1 LDSKTKCVRDD
12 GLEPFYGGSRSDEA
26 CAVIPLADGSFCIVS
41 DAGTGSN
48 ASEYSWIF
56 RIDSNGI
63 IQTNHQRYRL
73 SNTYNYQNRSAF
85 FNPADSTI
93 LVAAYHSSSSDA
105 KSIYIAKESIK
116 FPLPVIQNRLVL
128 KAEPSVAGTVTGSGL
143 YNPNTRVR
151 IRAVPNPDFR
161 FVAWMNTNGTVYSTL
176 SEGDTYSYPRTS
188 VDTLIA
194 LFSQRTDLVTVTLS
208 PSGAGIKTVSGG
220 GIYSVGQA
228 VTIKMNL
235 DSGYRSLGWQVYQS
249 QNNGYTTV
257 STDNE
262 YTFTIE
268 KDTILYANTYPSSD
282 IYSVRLELDVYPPNT
297 GVVTGA
303 GIYPGY
309 VSSDNPTVTATA
321 KQGWIFDHWRTGQ
334 DRQYT
339 CDPEFAFKPQN
350 NTPRMFKLTA
360 NFVRPQVC
368 IAVFNNPKDSGF
380 VTGAGSYGYG
390 TAVKLRALPH
400 ENQVFEGWYEG
411 GKQLSRDTVLTV
423 IANEDHNIF
432 AYFAPKWVNLTLV
445 ASPTEGGT
453 VTGGGVFNNQGVFV
467 NQSTITIQAKAN
479 SGWRLLNWTN
489 KAGETI
495 AQGEGQKIVL
505 RYHDTLTA
513 NFARIVNDPVVTI
526 GGRNTYGSN
535 GIDGASDI
543 KRMPD
548 GGYLVAGY
556 VNENTGDVAGL
567 RSSFSHD
574 GWLVRLNA
582 DKSIRWQKCLGG
594 SDADFINGL
603 ALTADGGCIAAG
615 SSSSSDGQLSGNLG
629 GADAWL
635 IKLDSLGN
643 MEWSKNYGTAESES
657 FNNVIQ
663 LPDGSF
669 AAVGYYPAFRG
680 TSLLVRVSATG
691 TLIWQQRFSSIIE
704 NILLTNDSNIV
715 VAGYQGVIGPYVIFK
730 FTPQGENILA
740 TGFGEMNTNNV
751 SITATTDGN
760 LVLVSNRSSIVN
772 GDGAAL
778 SEFNN
783 DGYMLK
789 LSSTGEK
796 IWSRFIGARFIERVR
811 NVVSTPD
818 GGVIAVGTRSDTEND
833 ANFNNVWAVKVSA
846 TGVIEWEK
854 TLGGTKDDVGIAL
867 CLDQNGQPTILAK
880 TNSNDGDVAPLRHP
894 NDMWVVSLNATTS
907 SFTVSATT
915 DEPTLGTITGAGVY
929 NLYTT
934 ATLKAQNTE
943 GSRFER
949 WSENGTIVS
958 ISPIYAFTVIGN
970 RTLKAHFS
978 TKTLEVIT
986 LKNNLEVG
994 TVTGKGYY
1002 TPNTIVTVLATP
1014 IRNWSFVNW
1023 TEHGIPVSDTPS
1035 YSFNI
1040 TKNRLLQANFERKS
1054 HDLTLTVSPPNSGQV
1069 IGSGAFSVDSM
1080 VSIKA
1085 KSLFGW
1091 QFVNWTENG
1100 TTVSSD
1106 STTTIKLDRTRAIQ
1120 ANFQRIIGTTP
1131 SEFALRLSAT
1141 SDGTVTGGGVY
1152 TQATSLTAIAT
1163 PSVNCRFLGWVE
1175 GADTVSKNQRYTFIL
1190 SNNRDLEAIFQDT
1203 SLRYELALLPDT
1215 VPSGTTTGRGIYLP
1229 NTQVVVTA
1237 TPSINWRFV
1246 AWIEGT
1252 DTVSRNVTYSFII
1265 SRNRRLKAV
1274 FVQILYTVQ
1283 VAANVTT
1290 AGTASGSGIFARSAS
1305 VTVIATPSVNWRFVA
1320 WVEGIDTVS
1329 RTANYTFS
1337 IFKNWELK
1345 AIFKQITNELRLTTN
1360 TTVGGTATGAGTYLQ
1375 SALAR
1380 ATATPSVNWRFV
1392 AWLDGVDTVSK
1403 NAVYSFVISRN
1414 RDLVAVFV
1422 PSRNPPPA
1430 NDNCQ
1435 NADTLLQ
1442 TAFINGTTIGATLST
1457 HPNLALLCE
1466 PNPTITDVW
1475 YKFRCDTGAQ
1485 RALLAR
1491 VSFDN
1496 TQSSTLSLKY
1506 AFYKDNC
1513 SNLER
1518 ISSCKTVVPLEL
1530 KRDTFYLLDAG
1541 QDYYVRVWTDS
1552 LLPANFK
1559 IGWRSLLTFNQT
1571 PIANATTLN
1580 SCQPFAKVEVNS
1592 SNSRNWISLIDS
1604 TSGIVAEINPN
1615 GNSLGL
1621 TTGGYFINSSGT
1633 IRRASGTPYLD
1644 RNIGIKVT
1652 NQPATDVGIRL
1663 YFTEQERAAYFA
1675 AVGANPIAVTHY
1687 AGALCLGNVQ
1697 SGSGDLLP
1705 AVIRSTTN
1713 GNYYVEFNTRRFSGF
1728 FIGPNNGL
1736 VFSKEVNGER
1746 DKLRIEAAYPM
1757 PVSTELAVIFT
1768 AQQRTENGKLF
1779 ITDILGKVV
1788 LEKALT
1794 IETRQNELQLDVSTL
1809 SNGLYFLNI
1818 SDGVRQA
1825 VKKIVK
1831 Q

>member
-1 LDSKTKCVRDD
+1 
-12 GLEPFYGGSRSDEA
+12 
-26 CAVIPLADGSFCIVS
+26 
-41 DAGTGSN
+41 
-48 ASEYSWIF
+48 
-56 RIDSNGI
+56 
-63 IQTNHQRYRL
+63 
-73 SNTYNYQNRSAF
+73 
-85 FNPADSTI
+85 
-93 LVAAYHSSSSDA
+93 
-105 KSIYIAKESIK
+105 
-116 FPLPVIQNRLVL
+116 
-128 KAEPSVAGTVTGSGL
+128 
-143 YNPNTRVR
+143 
-151 IRAVPNPDFR
+151 
-161 FVAWMNTNGTVYSTL
+161 
-176 SEGDTYSYPRTS
+176 
-188 VDTLIA
+188 
-194 LFSQRTDLVTVTLS
+194 
-208 PSGAGIKTVSGG
+208 
-220 GIYSVGQA
+220 
-228 VTIKMNL
+228 
-235 DSGYRSLGWQVYQS
+235 
-249 QNNGYTTV
+249 
-257 STDNE
+257 
-262 YTFTIE
+262 
-268 KDTILYANTYPSSD
+268 
-282 IYSVRLELDVYPPNT
+282 
-297 GVVTGA
+297 
-303 GIYPGY
+303 
-309 VSSDNPTVTATA
+309 
-321 KQGWIFDHWRTGQ
+321 
-334 DRQYT
+334 
-339 CDPEFAFKPQN
+339 
-350 NTPRMFKLTA
+350 
-360 NFVRPQVC
+360 VRPQVC

-479 SGWRLLNWTN
+479 NGWRLLNWTN

-495 AQGEGQKIVL
+495 AQGEGQKIVP

-513 NFARIVNDPVVTI
+513 NFARIVNDPVVTT

-535 GIDGASDI
+535 GIDEASDI

-556 VNENTGDVAGL
+556 VNENTGDVVGH
-567 RSSFSHD
+567 RGFYD

-594 SDADFINGL
+594 SGADIINGL

-615 SSSSSDGQLSGNLG
+615 SSSSSDGQLTSNLG
-629 GADAWL
+629 GQDAWL

-669 AAVGYYPAFRG
+669 AAVGYYPTFRG
-680 TSLLVRVSATG
+680 SSLLARVSATG
-691 TLIWQQRFSSIIE
+691 TLIWQTRLSDNTGSSSTIIK
-704 NILLTNDSNIV
+704 NILLTDDNNIL
-715 VAGYQGVIGPYVIFK
+715 VAGYQGVISPLLLYK

-740 TGFGEMNTNNV
+740 TGFGDMNADYV
-751 SITATTDGN
+751 GITATTDGN

-789 LSSTGEK
+789 LSSTGQK
-796 IWSRFIGARFIERVR
+796 IWSRFIGTRFIEGLRSVI
-811 NVVSTPD
+811 STPD
-818 GGVIAVGTRSDTEND
+818 GGVIAVGTRSDTVISTG
-833 ANFNNVWAVKVSA
+833 FNNVWAVKVSA

-854 TLGGTKDDVGIAL
+854 TLGGTKDDVGMAL
-867 CLDQNGQPTILAK
+867 CLEANGQPTILAK

-894 NDMWVVSLNATTS
+894 NDLWVVSLNATTS

-915 DEPTLGTITGAGVY
+915 DEPTLGTITGAGVH

-934 ATLKAQNTE
+934 ATLKVQNTE

-949 WSENGTIVS
+949 WSENGTTVS
-958 ISPIYAFTVIGN
+958 TSPVYAFTVTGN
-970 RTLKAHFS
+970 RALKAHFS

-1002 TPNTIVTVLATP
+1002 TPNTRVTVSATP
-1014 IRNWSFVNW
+1014 IRNWVFVNW
-1023 TEHGIPVSDTPS
+1023 TEHGIPVSDTPD

-1040 TKNRLLQANFERKS
+1040 TGNRLLQANFERKS

-1069 IGSGAFSVDSM
+1069 IGSGAYSVDSM

-1106 STTTIKLDRTRAIQ
+1106 SMTKIKLDRTRSLQ

-1141 SDGTVTGGGVY
+1141 SGGTTIGSGVY
-1152 TQATSLTAIAT
+1152 TQPTSVTATAT

-1175 GADTVSKNQRYTFIL
+1175 GADTVSKNPTYTFLL
-1190 SNNRDLEAIFQDT
+1190 SNNRDLEAVFQDT
-1203 SLRYELALLPDT
+1203 SLRYQVALLPDT
-1215 VPSGTTTGRGIYLP
+1215 VPSGTATGRGIYLP
-1229 NTQVVVTA
+1229 NAQVVVTA

-1252 DTVSRNVTYSFII
+1252 DTVSRNATYSFII
-1265 SRNRRLKAV
+1265 FRNRNLKAV
-1274 FVQILYTVQ
+1274 FVQIIYTVQ

-1290 AGTASGSGIFARSAS
+1290 AGTALGSGIFARSAS
-1305 VTVIATPSVNWRFVA
+1305 ITITATPSVNWRFVA
-1320 WVEGIDTVS
+1320 WVEGSDTIS

-1337 IFKNWELK
+1337 IFKDWELK
-1345 AIFKQITNELRLTTN
+1345 AVFKQITNELRLTTN
-1360 TTVGGTATGAGTYLQ
+1360 TTAGGTATGAGIYLQ
-1375 SALAR
+1375 STLAT

-1392 AWLDGVDTVSK
+1392 AWLDGIDTVSK

-1414 RDLVAVFV
+1414 RDLMAVFV
-1422 PSRNPPPA
+1422 SSRNPPPA

-1442 TAFINGTTIGATLST
+1442 TAFINGTTVGATLST
-1457 HPNLALLCE
+1457 HPNLALPCE
-1466 PNPTITDVW
+1466 PNPNIEDVW
-1475 YKFRCDTGAQ
+1475 YKFRSDTGVS

-1491 VSFDN
+1491 VSIDN

-1518 ISSCKTVVPLEL
+1518 ISSCKTVMPLEL

-1552 LLPANFK
+1552 LTPTNFK
-1559 IGWRSLLTFNQT
+1559 IGWRALLTFNQT
-1571 PIANATTLN
+1571 PIAGATTVN
-1580 SCQPFAKVEVNS
+1580 SCQPFARVEVNN
-1592 SNSRNWISLIDS
+1592 SNSRNWISLIDT

-1615 GNSLGL
+1615 GNLLGL

-1705 AVIRSTTN
+1705 AVIRSTAN

-1736 VFSKEVNGER
+1736 VFSKEVNAES

-1757 PVSTELAVIFT
+1757 PVTTELAIIFT
-1768 AQQRTENGKLF
+1768 AQRQTENGKIF

-1788 LEKALT
+1788 LSKPLT
-1794 IETRQNELQLDVSTL
+1794 IETGQNDLQLDVSNL

-1825 VKKIVK
+1825 SKKIVK